1 MDGTMTIFEILTWAG
16 DVLKVADATQAT
28 KQNPRLD
35 AQVLLSYVLGVNSA
49 YLFTHGDEAV
59 QADAAETFQ
68 RLIARR
74 SRHEPVAYLT
84 QTKAFFGRDFFVNHH
99 VLIPRPDTEVLV
111 EAALEAANPQSI
123 IVDVGTG
130 SGAIAI
136 TLALETHLPTFAIE
150 IDRDAKAVAE
160 HNARTLG
167 ANVTFL
173 EGSLFEPFILLT
185 STPNTPHPS
194 PSHIIITANLPYLTP
209 WQWNDCDP
217 DVKDYE
223 PKLALIG
230 GADGLT
236 LYDELCNQIR
246 AYLHEQSRQGKRIS
260 VDLFIEID
268 PSQRQ
273 TAPALLTTHFSDGKI
288 EIIKDMSGRERV
300 VIASIR

>member
-1 MDGTMTIFEILTWAG
+1 MDGAMTIFEILAWAG
-16 DVLKVADATQAT
+16 DVLKVADATRVT

-35 AQVLLSYVLGVNSA
+35 AQVLLSYVLSVNSA
-49 YLFTHGDEAV
+49 YLFTHGDETV
-59 QADAAETFQ
+59 KTDAAETFQ

-99 VLIPRPDTEVLV
+99 VLIPRPDTEVLI
-111 EAALEAANPQSI
+111 EAALAVIDSQSI
-123 IVDVGTG
+123 IVDIGTG

-150 IDRDAKAVAE
+150 IDRNAETVAE

-173 EGSLFEPFILLT
+173 EGSLFEPFTFLIST
-185 STPNTPHPS
+185 SNTQHPT
-194 PSHIIITANLPYLTP
+194 PSHIVITANLPYLTP

-217 DVKDYE
+217 DVKEYE
-223 PKLALIG
+223 PKLALVG
-230 GADGLT
+230 GADGLA
-236 LYDELCNQIR
+236 LYDELFTQIR
-246 AYLHEQSRQGKRIS
+246 TFLHEQSRKGKRMS

-268 PSQRQ
+268 PSQRH
-273 TAPALLTTHFSDGKI
+273 TAPALIATHFPDSKR
-288 EIIKDMSGRERV
+288 ELLKDMSRRERV
-300 VIASIR
+300 VHAVI